1 MKTSE
6 ILIEAKKYLAKDY
19 AEIVRRGRNFKQTY
33 ICFAID
39 GAALAG
45 KKRQALL
52 NLINTRLGGQYA
64 TLETW
69 LKAKHGIDRKDWS
82 NISFVDYTTKMQ
94 ETRHAWVDSMIA
106 EFQSKGD

>member
-45 KKRQALL
+45 KKRKHC
-52 NLINTRLGGQYA
+52 LI
-64 TLETW
+64 
-69 LKAKHGIDRKDWS
+69 
-82 NISFVDYTTKMQ
+82 
-94 ETRHAWVDSMIA
+94 
-106 EFQSKGD
+106 